1 VLALTV
7 SVIGQ
12 LKTNGSRASAPND
25 ELDRSPIFPYP
36 GTAQRAH
43 LAYRPIACGLPF
55 SAPIFYGARD
65 FAIGK
70 LDHGI
75 LSKAWVGNPAPLE
88 GGLTR
93 YISTRG
99 EAPTLGF
106 CDVMLTGLARDG
118 GLYVPESWPQLAS
131 ETIAG
136 FFGRPYWEVAVEV
149 IRPFVGDEIPDADL
163 GRMANEA
170 YATFRHP
177 AVVPLTQI
185 DPHQFVL
192 ELFHGPTLAFKD
204 VAMQLI
210 SRMMDYVLAQRA
222 QRTTIVVATSGDT
235 GGAAVDAF
243 AGLDNVDLI
252 VLFPHGRISD
262 VQRRMMTTTGAGN
275 VHALAVE
282 GTFDDCQAIVKG
294 LFNHHG
300 FRDAV
305 ALSGVNSINWARIVA
320 QVVYYFTSAVALGA
334 PLRKV
339 DFTVPTGNFGDIF
352 AGFVAKR
359 MGLPVRW
366 LRIAANVNDI
376 LPRTLKTGIY
386 EVREVHASASP
397 SMDIQVSSNFE
408 RLLFEASRRD
418 AALVRRLMASLKQSG
433 RFVLP
438 DAVLAAIR
446 EEFDAG
452 RADETETS
460 AAIRA
465 AWREA
470 GTLVDPHTAVALAV
484 ADRDTSD
491 SSIPNIVLSTAH
503 AAKFPDAV
511 QAACGVRPEL
521 PVWLEG
527 LMTRP
532 EHIQVIKNDQV
543 EVERFVKSVS
553 RAAKQGVAG

>member
-1 VLALTV
+1 
-7 SVIGQ
+7 
-12 LKTNGSRASAPND
+12 
-25 ELDRSPIFPYP
+25 
-36 GTAQRAH
+36 
-43 LAYRPIACGLPF
+43 
-55 SAPIFYGARD
+55 
-65 FAIGK
+65 
-70 LDHGI
+70 
-75 LSKAWVGNPAPLE
+75 
-88 GGLTR
+88 LTR

-99 EAPTLGF
+99 EAPALGF

-118 GLYVPESWPQLAS
+118 GLYVPEAWPQLS
-131 ETIAG
+131 PETIAG
-136 FFGRPYWEVAVEV
+136 FFGRPYWEVAVDV
-149 IRPFVGDEIPDADL
+149 IRPFVGAEISDADL

-177 AVVPLTQI
+177 AVVPLNQTS
-185 DPHQFVL
+185 PNQFVL

-210 SRMMDYVLAQRA
+210 SRLMDHVLAKRA

-243 AGLDNVDLI
+243 AGLDNVDLV

-262 VQRRMMTTTGAGN
+262 VQRRMMTTSGAGN
-275 VHALAVE
+275 VHALAIE

-294 LFNHHG
+294 LFNHHS
-300 FRDAV
+300 FRDV
-305 ALSGVNSINWARIVA
+305 VSLSGVNSINWARIVA

-334 PLRKV
+334 PARTV

-352 AGFVAKR
+352 AGYVAKR

-408 RLLFEASRRD
+408 RLLFEASGRD
-418 AALVRRLMASLKQSG
+418 AAGVRRLMGSLKQSG

-438 DAVLAAIR
+438 DATLAAIR

-452 RADETETS
+452 RADETETA

-470 GTLVDPHTAVALAV
+470 GDLVDPHTAVALAV

-491 SSIPNIVLSTAH
+491 SKIPNIVLSTAH

-511 QAACGVRPEL
+511 EAACGVRPEL
-521 PVWLEG
+521 PAWLEG

-532 EHIQVIKNDQV
+532 EHIKVMNNDQV
-543 EVERFVKSVS
+543 EVERFVLSVS